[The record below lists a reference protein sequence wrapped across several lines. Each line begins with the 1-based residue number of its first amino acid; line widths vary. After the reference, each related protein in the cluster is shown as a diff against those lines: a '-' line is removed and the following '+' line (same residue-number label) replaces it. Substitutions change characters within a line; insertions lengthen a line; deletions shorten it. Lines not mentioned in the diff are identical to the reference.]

1 MKLTVLGSGS
11 PEAYSRR
18 ASSGYLIE
26 TGNDKILFDCGGGVF
41 DNLIRT
47 GLRPSDITHV
57 FFSHLHS
64 DHMMDYAR
72 LIHAAWD
79 EGGAQIKVIGPKPIQ
94 FVTDGMFGPNGV
106 LSYDI
111 RARTELKPSQQV
123 WVARG
128 GTLPRPWPS
137 PSVQE
142 IEPGFECSEPDWTL
156 RSCEVPHVQPIFA
169 CVAYSFEAEGKKF
182 VYSGDAAQCAN
193 LKTLAKGAD
202 VLLHWCYRLDDE
214 SAHPALA
221 AMTPTPSEIGKLAR
235 QAGVGSLIL
244 SHFRRRAD
252 KDDSL
257 KKARASA
264 GAKFPGTVEIAEDL
278 AVYEI

>member
-1 MKLTVLGSGS
+1 M
-11 PEAYSRR
+11 
-18 ASSGYLIE
+18 
-26 TGNDKILFDCGGGVF
+26 F
-41 DNLIRT
+41 DNLLRT
-47 GLRPSDITHV
+47 GLIPSDITHV

-64 DHMMDYAR
+64 DHMLDYAR

-79 EGGAQIKVIGPKPIQ
+79 EGGAQIKVIGPKPVQ
-94 FVTDGMFGPNGV
+94 FVTDGLFGPNGV
-106 LSYDI
+106 LSHDI

-142 IEPGFECSEPDWTL
+142 IEPGFQCSESDWTL
-156 RSCEVPHVQPIFA
+156 RSCEVPHAQPVFA
-169 CVAYSFEAEGKKF
+169 CVAYSLEAEGKKF
-182 VYSGDAAQCAN
+182 VYSGDAAQCET
-193 LKTLAKGAD
+193 LKELAHGAD
-202 VLLHWCYRLDDE
+202 VLLHWCYRFDDE
-214 SAHPALA
+214 PVHPALA
-221 AMTPTPSEIGKLAR
+221 AMTPTPSEIGGLAR

-252 KDDSL
+252 RNDSL
-257 KKARASA
+257 KEARAAAETAFS
-264 GAKFPGTVEIAEDL
+264 GPVEIAEDL

>member
-1 MKLTVLGSGS
+1 MKLTILGSGS

-26 TGNDKILFDCGGGVF
+26 TDKAKILFDCGGGVF
-41 DNLIRT
+41 DNLLRT

-57 FFSHLHS
+57 FFSHMHS

-79 EGGAQIKVIGPKPIQ
+79 EGVGQIRVIGPKPIQ
-94 FVTDGMFGPNGV
+94 FVTDGLFGRNGV
-106 LSYDI
+106 LSFDI
-111 RARTELKPSQQV
+111 RARTELTPSQQV

-128 GTLPRPWPS
+128 GILPRPWPS
-137 PSVQE
+137 PRVQE
-142 IEPGFECSEPDWTL
+142 IEPGFQCSESDWTL
-156 RSCEVPHVQPIFA
+156 RSCEVPHAQPALA

-182 VYSGDAAQCAN
+182 VYSGDAAQCET
-193 LKTLAKGAD
+193 LKELAIGAD

-214 SAHPALA
+214 PAHPSLA
-221 AMTPTPSEIGKLAR
+221 AMTPTPSEIGGLAR
-235 QAGVGSLIL
+235 RAGVGSLIL

-252 KDDSL
+252 KNDSL
-257 KKARASA
+257 KKAQAAAETAFS
-264 GAKFPGTVEIAEDL
+264 GPIEIAEDL

>member
-1 MKLTVLGSGS
+1 MKLTILGSGS

-41 DNLIRT
+41 DNLLRI
-47 GLRPSDITHV
+47 GLRPFDITHI

-79 EGGAQIKVIGPKPIQ
+79 EAGAQIKVTGPKPVQ
-94 FVTDGMFGPNGV
+94 SVTDGLFGPDGV
-106 LSYDI
+106 LSHDI

-137 PSVQE
+137 PRVQE
-142 IEPGFECSEPDWTL
+142 IEPGFQCSESDWAL
-156 RSCEVPHVQPIFA
+156 CSCEVPHVQPFLV

-182 VYSGDAAQCAN
+182 VYSGDAAKCET
-193 LKTLAKGAD
+193 LKELAKDAD
-202 VLLHWCYRLDDE
+202 ILIHWCYRLDGE
-214 SAHPALA
+214 TAHPELA
-221 AMTPTPSEIGKLAR
+221 AMTPTPSEIGALACE
-235 QAGVGSLIL
+235 AGVKSLML
-244 SHFRRRAD
+244 THFRRRAD
-252 KDDSL
+252 EDGSL
-257 KKARASA
+257 EKAKAAAEATFS
-264 GAKFPGTVEIAEDL
+264 GPVEIAEDL
-278 AVYEI
+278 ATHEI